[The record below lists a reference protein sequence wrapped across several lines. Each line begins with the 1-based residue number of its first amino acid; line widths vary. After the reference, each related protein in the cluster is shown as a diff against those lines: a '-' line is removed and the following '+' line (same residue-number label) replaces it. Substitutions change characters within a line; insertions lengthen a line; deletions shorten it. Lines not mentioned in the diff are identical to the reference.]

1 MNWDENAEV
10 IKFIN
15 YHVSLNSFIPI
26 LLFLACFFNHY
37 TCAHNYVYSNF
48 LMSLL
53 MNVLVLNVIET
64 LIIVFQFSCI
74 LKFIDLYLQGG
85 EVILKLND
93 LRFHRSCYLFLIST
107 MLLPFLTIR
116 ST

>member
-74 LKFIDLYLQGG
+74 LKFIDLYL
-85 EVILKLND
+85 
-93 LRFHRSCYLFLIST
+93 H
-107 MLLPFLTIR
+107 
-116 ST
+116 